1 MQPPARRDRGE
12 TCTPRAARATRPPF
26 PATAGGGPAPGA
38 QACATIGALPSLR
51 DLHAPYGSRGATA
64 LPGHGQRRACAT
76 RTCVCRHRRVAIA
89 ARPARP
95 VRLARRDRPPR
106 PQPAGCQRRAAHV
119 CVDIGA
125 SPLLRDLHAPCGFRD
140 ATALPSHGRRR
151 TGAGPHMCVLP
162 LACRRCGG
170 PARPAQL
177 ARRDRPPRPQ
187 PLKGQRRAAHACSAT
202 RASPS
207 ARVGHAPCS
216 SRDVT
221 APRGHG
227 RRRASA
233 GQHMLA
239 PPSARRDRGE
249 TRSRRAEP
257 LASRQHQFCRRRR
270 DTIALDELAKC
281 CQHSAVVLPSSA
293 GGGQRRTA
301 APSATAGASRSSETS
316 TPSVVSALQSLS
328 QAELA
333 EGSATWP
340 HRVSQQVL
348 RDRVRRARH
357 V

>member
-1 MQPPARRDRGE
+1 
-12 TCTPRAARATRPPF
+12 
-26 PATAGGGPAPGA
+26 
-38 QACATIGALPSLR
+38 
-51 DLHAPYGSRGATA
+51 
-64 LPGHGQRRACAT
+64 
-76 RTCVCRHRRVAIA
+76 
-89 ARPARP
+89 
-95 VRLARRDRPPR
+95 
-106 PQPAGCQRRAAHV
+106 
-119 CVDIGA
+119 
-125 SPLLRDLHAPCGFRD
+125 
-140 ATALPSHGRRR
+140 
-151 TGAGPHMCVLP
+151 MCVLP

-177 ARRDRPPRPQ
+177 ARRDCPPRPQ
-187 PLKGQRRAAHACSAT
+187 PLKGQRRAAHARSAT
-202 RASPS
+202 RASPQ

-221 APRGHG
+221 APLGHG

-239 PPSARRDRGE
+239 PPSARRDRCE

-316 TPSVVSALQSLS
+316 TPRVVSALQSLS
-328 QAELA
+328 PAELA

-340 HRVSQQVL
+340 HRVPQQAL